1 MVVVIM
7 AKMVKINIILKN
19 QETDKEKM
27 IIKETILWLHQLKIL
42 KNKEQQKNNNLV
54 TQVQIVSHKIQVI
67 PNQKVK
73 VKVLRKRNLA
83 VAKIVKVVQNQRADK
98 EKTREIRRLRKMIEE
113 ANVKEKIEKIKTVIE
128 KKTEID
134 KEIETE
140 IEKTRKI
147 NPKRE
152 VADLEINP
160 EKINQRNAEIDED

>member
-1 MVVVIM
+1 M
-7 AKMVKINIILKN
+7 
-19 QETDKEKM
+19 
-27 IIKETILWLHQLKIL
+27 
-42 KNKEQQKNNNLV
+42 
-54 TQVQIVSHKIQVI
+54 I

-134 KEIETE
+134 NCLLYTS
-140 IEKTRKI
+140 RC
-147 NPKRE
+147 
-152 VADLEINP
+152 V
-160 EKINQRNAEIDED
+160 